1 MIMSNNVFRPTP
13 QWYRDDKEKLQDV
26 EAPEAYAEGAERI
39 EGDSTRLDVE
49 KLFMITE
56 AMWNILKEKHG
67 YADEDLIRMVQDIDL
82 RDGKLDG
89 QIAKQP
95 NPPCSNCGRTLMG
108 KHPVCIYCGAVSTR
122 APFER

>member
-13 QWYRDDKEKLQDV
+13 QWYRDDKEKLREAEDENYVYADESV
-26 EAPEAYAEGAERI
+26 ESGI
-39 EGDSTRLDVE
+39 TRLDVE

-82 RDGKLDG
+82 RDGQLDG
-89 QIAKQP
+89 QVGKQP
-95 NPPCSNCGRTLMG
+95 NPPCSNCGRILMG
-108 KHPVCIYCGAVSTR
+108 KQPTCMYCGAVSTR